1 MIGDPQADGI
11 VIGEGLVA
19 RLPKIAHR
27 GRRAEDTAAGCR
39 TLAAASLASAALA
52 ALPNG
57 RGRFE
62 HSAAVWAQR
71 ADLLTRLE
79 AGHAARVLAAS
90 GRRDL

>member
-1 MIGDPQADGI
+1 MIEGTQAQG
-11 VIGEGLVA
+11 VAVGEGLVA

-57 RGRFE
+57 RSRFE
-62 HSAAVWAQR
+62 HSAAVWTQR
-71 ADLLTRLE
+71 ADLLTRVE
-79 AGHAARVLAAS
+79 AGHAARVLAAP
-90 GRRDL
+90 GARDL